1 LKYNNTYDY
10 IGISVTKSKRMTRIT
25 IFERSNGEIF
35 KLSQY
40 INQKYIIEENK
51 WYTMRIN

>member
-1 LKYNNTYDY
+1 MKYNNTYDY